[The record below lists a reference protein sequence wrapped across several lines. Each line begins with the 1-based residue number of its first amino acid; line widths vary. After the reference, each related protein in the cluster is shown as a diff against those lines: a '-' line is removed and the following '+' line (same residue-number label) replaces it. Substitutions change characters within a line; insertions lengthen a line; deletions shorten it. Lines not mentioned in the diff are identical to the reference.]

1 MSEKR
6 ITIAIDG
13 PVGVGKG
20 TLALTLAKRLN
31 AEYLYTGG
39 MYRALALACLRGKVD
54 LNNEEAVFNLL
65 KNISIELKL
74 IEHKNRF
81 DTQVFLDGADVSSDI
96 FLPEVSSKTAVV
108 AAFSRVRKEMVIR
121 QKKIAQGKNIVVEGR
136 DISTDVLPE
145 ANLKIYLTAD
155 INIRVERRLKQ
166 LKERGVNV
174 SFEDVLRE
182 IQERDRRDQERL
194 ASPLM
199 IVPGAYVLDT
209 TNLTI
214 EQTVEK
220 VMEKLKEKSL
230 A

>member
-1 MSEKR
+1 MDKK

-20 TLALTLAKRLN
+20 TLALTLAKRLD

-39 MYRALALACLRGKVD
+39 MYRALALACLREKVD
-54 LNNEEAVFNLL
+54 FNNEEAVLNLL

-81 DTQVFLDGADVSSDI
+81 DTQVFLDGVDVSNDI
-96 FLPEVSSKTAVV
+96 FLPDVSSKTAVV
-108 AAFSRVRKEMVIR
+108 AAFSRIRKEMVIR

-199 IVPGAYVLDT
+199 IVPDAYVLDT

-214 EQTVEK
+214 EETVEK